1 MSVGRQMC
9 LWGGRSGAALQH
21 SWGLRSLSVSLHLL
35 CGCVAA
41 PSPHCEVAGAVDTRT
56 KERDGQRAQ
65 GFVASGPPSRLYPTR
80 EKPSEEFEQES
91 LRM

>member
-1 MSVGRQMC
+1 M
-9 LWGGRSGAALQH
+9 
-21 SWGLRSLSVSLHLL
+21 
-35 CGCVAA
+35 
-41 PSPHCEVAGAVDTRT
+41 DTRT